1 MIKMVLATGNQ
12 GKVRE
17 IATYFED
24 APIELVSQAEFVHT
38 PVDETGDT
46 FVENALLKARAAS
59 DASGLSAMADDSGLV
74 VPALGGIPGVKS
86 ARYGGPEATA
96 KDRYMRLLA
105 AMADL
110 PKDQRGA
117 YFHCAL
123 VWLRHAKDPSPLV
136 VQAQWHGEITLAPV
150 GEAGFGYDPVFYV
163 PNEGCTAA
171 QMSDSGKNKI
181 SHRGQAMQLFCPQ
194 LFAEFELSSL
204 HSL

>member
-1 MIKMVLATGNQ
+1 VIKMVLATGNQ

-17 IATYFED
+17 IAAYFED
-24 APIELVSQAEFVHT
+24 APIELVSQANFLKA
-38 PVDETGDT
+38 PVDETGET

-59 DASGLSAMADDSGLV
+59 KASGLSAMADDSGLV

-86 ARYGGPEATA
+86 ARYGGPDATA
-96 KDRYMRLLA
+96 KHRYMKLLT

-110 PKDQRGA
+110 PEGQRGA

-123 VWLRHAKDPSPLV
+123 VWLRHAKDPSPIV
-136 VQAQWHGEITLAPV
+136 VQAQWHGEITVSPV
-150 GEAGFGYDPVFYV
+150 GEGGFGYDPVFYV
-163 PNEGCTAA
+163 PTEGCTAA
-171 QMSDSGKNKI
+171 EMSDGRKNQI

-194 LFAEFELSSL
+194 LFAEFELSHL